1 MQSCGV
7 SVRNV
12 MLSSVPKRS
21 ASCMHRYGAGAVSR
35 MARLLSV
42 TVDTDCHAPK
52 RSSQAAP
59 ALAAT
64 HRNDP

>member
-1 MQSCGV
+1 MESCGV
-7 SVRNV
+7 SARNV

-42 TVDTDCHAPK
+42 TVDTECHAP
-52 RSSQAAP
+52 
-59 ALAAT
+59 
-64 HRNDP
+64 